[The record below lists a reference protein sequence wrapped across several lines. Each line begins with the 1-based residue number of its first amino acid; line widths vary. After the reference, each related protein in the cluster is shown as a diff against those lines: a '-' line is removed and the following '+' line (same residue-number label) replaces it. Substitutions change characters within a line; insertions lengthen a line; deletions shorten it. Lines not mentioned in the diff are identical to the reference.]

1 MKSNFVVSAHRDMWL
16 PNAKRLFAVDPY
28 IVHVLEREGWFADYD
43 EVQVAAVSRSTREEF
58 IHDHEFVDRKF
69 HQYSDILA
77 QRLDELHGS
86 NHGSRFWRKAF
97 SLSILRH
104 VTLCYDLYTA
114 CEINLKPMLHECR
127 VLGQESY
134 RIPVDFDEHRQMFQ
148 NTDFGREQLFS
159 VYCGLYYPGR
169 FTSWNSGTTSPIAVA
184 CLASQKAGGLE
195 QRITRGQILL
205 RIARKLLR
213 GATRPVSTGR
223 RILYRLLRTRNPRVG
238 IMESYF
244 SPKHMERL
252 EFESW
257 SRIQSILLP
266 ELSVSDSPP
275 RWDLRARLVR
285 DEPNFDRFDKFVFA
299 CLRHGMPRIF
309 VEDFSNVYTQLNI
322 FFDKYPELRWIV
334 CEAWI
339 GKTLPSLA
347 LAVLQSRNVKHIYNE
362 HNYLSHFFLGSN
374 LKYLVP
380 LVDEFASLGWEDSSI
395 PNLVRSA
402 SLFQWVDKDATYNKE
417 HEILFVMS
425 LPLTFA
431 PEINAAYG
439 ESGAYRA
446 QEYLV
451 MNQRFLDRL
460 GEDTLGEMYIRSYP
474 QRDTR
479 DWLAWDQAFVLA
491 PYLSKAKVHENNSS
505 ISGKKLIQQSRLVVV
520 NYLSTTYLESI
531 IADIPTIFILN
542 KDAYLLTEKYMGF
555 FDVLI
560 DAGVCQTNPE
570 DAADFVNRI
579 KDNPERWWRS
589 SAVRKAKS
597 AFLNA
602 NIGNPE
608 VIIQHLL
615 DKAK

>member
-1 MKSNFVVSAHRDMWL
+1 MKSNFVVSAYRDIWL
-16 PNAKRLFAVDPY
+16 PDAKKLFVLDPY
-28 IVHVLEREGWFADYD
+28 ISHVLEREGRRGDYD

-77 QRLDELHGS
+77 QRLDELHDS

-159 VYCGLYYPGR
+159 VYCGLYYPSL
-169 FTSWNSGTTSPIAVA
+169 FPSWKSDTLLPIPDVRPT
-184 CLASQKAGGLE
+184 LQESRSYW
-195 QRITRGQILL
+195 QRVTQGQFLS
-205 RIARKLLR
+205 RIARRLL
-213 GATRPVSTGR
+213 TIVSLP
-223 RILYRLLRTRNPRVG
+223 RIAHRLLRTRNPKVG
-238 IMESYF
+238 VIQTGFSQKQMEQ
-244 SPKHMERL
+244 L
-252 EFESW
+252 EFRSW
-257 SRIQSILLP
+257 GRIQNIPWP
-266 ELSVSDSPP
+266 EISLSASTP
-275 RWDLRARLVR
+275 RWDLRERLVR
-285 DEPNFDRFDKFVFA
+285 DDPHFDRFDKFAFA
-299 CLRHGMPRIF
+299 CLRHGMPKIF
-309 VEDFSNVYTQLNI
+309 VEDFSSAYAQYNSY
-322 FFDKYPELRWIV
+322 FDKYLNLRWV
-334 CEAWI
+334 VSEWWI
-339 GKTLPSLA
+339 GHSQTSLA
-347 LAVLQSRNVKHIYNE
+347 LAVLQNRNVRHIYNE

-380 LVDEFASLGWEDSSI
+380 LVDEFASLGWQDSSI
-395 PNLVRSA
+395 PNLVRGA
-402 SLFQWVDKDATYNKE
+402 SLFQWVDKEATCNKE
-417 HEILFVMS
+417 HAILFVMS

-474 QRDTR
+474 QRYTR

-491 PYLSKAKVHENNSS
+491 PYLSKVKVYENNSS
-505 ISGKKLIQQSRLVVV
+505 ISGKTLIQQSRLVVV

-555 FDVLI
+555 FDALI
-560 DAGVCQTNPE
+560 DVGVCQTKPE

-608 VIIQHLL
+608 VMIQHLL
-615 DKAK
+615 EKVK